1 MARPLRIEYKN
12 AYYHVMNR
20 GAAYRDI
27 FQHDE
32 HRELFLELLREI
44 HEMFRVEIHAYC
56 LMDNHYHLLLSTPNS
71 NLGRAMRHLNGVYTQ
86 RYNRLEKMDGPLYRG
101 RYKAILIDADN
112 YLLSVSRYIHL
123 NPVEARLVKKPTD
136 YMWSSYCQ
144 FVGLEQPQAW
154 LNVSQTLGMIGLRNV
169 RKRYKAFV
177 EKGVDEETTVFYQ
190 QERNQA
196 IFGVDEFIESLS
208 GKIEEDAEVPESR
221 LKKRSVSMDDIVS
234 LVAKAFG
241 VEESSILKSRRGRGR
256 KNIARAVSLYL
267 SRKHAGLPLN
277 QIAAHFGL
285 NHYGSVS
292 GIIKRFENELSV
304 DENLRR
310 EVDGVIKSIY
320 VKI

>member
-20 GAAYRDI
+20 GAAHRDI

-32 HRELFLELLREI
+32 HRGLFLELLGEI
-44 HEMFRVEIHAYC
+44 HEMFKVEIHAYC

-86 RYNRLEKMDGPLYRG
+86 RYNRLVKTDGPLYRG

-123 NPVEARLVKKPTD
+123 NPVEAGIVEKPAD
-136 YMWSSYCQ
+136 YLWSSYRQ
-144 FVGLEQPQAW
+144 FTGEEPTQAW
-154 LNVSQTLGMIGLRNV
+154 LNIKQTLGMIGLRNV

-177 EKGVDEETTVFYQ
+177 EMGVDEETTTFYQ
-190 QERNQA
+190 KERDQA
-196 IFGVDEFIESLS
+196 VFGVDKFIESMA
-208 GKIEEDAEVPESR
+208 GKIKEEAEIPESR
-221 LKKRSVSMDDIVS
+221 LNKRSISMVNIVS
-234 LVAKAFG
+234 IVAKAFE
-241 VEESSILKSRRGRGR
+241 VEENSILNSPRGRGQ
-256 KNIARAVSLYL
+256 KNTARAVSLYL
-267 SRKHAGLPLN
+267 SRKHADLPLN
-277 QIAAHFGL
+277 QIAKYFGL

-292 GIIKRFENELSV
+292 GIIKRFENQLCIDEDLKNKV
-304 DENLRR
+304 D
-310 EVDGVIKSIY
+310 DVINVIN